1 MPILGIMASA
11 MSANLWQPQGA
22 YDALSTVTVGA
33 TTVASI
39 TFAGI
44 PSTYK
49 HLQIRYLARTAAATV
64 NDGSLAMQLNSD
76 TGSNYLRLHYLQGD
90 GSTAY
95 AGVLQIPWPDMFSG
109 CAAGNN
115 AAANIFGA
123 GVIDLLDYTSTNK
136 VKVIRH
142 LSGIDA
148 NGAGKA
154 NLGSASWATSGTA
167 VSTITI
173 GGNGFANNLLE
184 YSSFALYGIKG

>member
-1 MPILGIMASA
+1 MIGAITAGVFSA
-11 MSANLWQPQGA
+11 PSAPVTSSYESIATQ
-22 YDALSTVTVGA
+22 TVGSGG
-33 TTVASI
+33 TASI
-39 TFAGI
+39 SFTSIPATF
-44 PSTYK
+44 K

-173 GGNGFANNLLE
+173 GGNGFANNLLQ